1 MALALALEW
10 LVRVP
15 RLMLP
20 GLLVLA
26 ASPSKSTLRMRYPS
40 SLPPSPALTL
50 SEVLVRSALSDESRV
65 LTVDMGD
72 EDDDEEDVDDGPGVL
87 RTADPIVALAPALAP
102 VPPELPLTTEDGRD
116 EAPMRSGRG
125 GAPTPAP
132 ADRPARVA
140 LVVVW
145 AVDAGPDGADAA
157 AVPPAEAASL
167 RRRRAARAPWA
178 DCFRAAGAEEVVSA
192 SILFINNSNKL

>member
-1 MALALALEW
+1 
-10 LVRVP
+10 
-15 RLMLP
+15 
-20 GLLVLA
+20 
-26 ASPSKSTLRMRYPS
+26 MRYPS
-40 SLPPSPALTL
+40 SVLPSPPLTL
-50 SEVLVRSALSDESRV
+50 SEVLLRSALSDESRF

-102 VPPELPLTTEDGRD
+102 PDPPLTTEDGRD

-140 LVVVW
+140 LMVIW

-192 SILFINNSNKL
+192 SILFINNSNK

>member
-1 MALALALEW
+1 VALALALEW

-40 SLPPSPALTL
+40 SVPPSPPLTL

-72 EDDDEEDVDDGPGVL
+72 EDDDEDVDDGPGVL

-102 VPPELPLTTEDGRD
+102 PDPPLTTEDGRD

-140 LVVVW
+140 LMVIW

-167 RRRRAARAPWA
+167 RRRRVARASWA
-178 DCFRAAGAEEVVSA
+178 DCFRATGAEEVVSA
-192 SILFINNSNKL
+192 SILFTTIQIL